1 MSLRSHSSIGTK
13 ERKSH
18 KRSHSV
24 KPKSMQSECN
34 HSLTVTPNRS
44 HTDQHLN
51 SSISENELRDHH
63 KTRSSNYTQPHS
75 VIESDNSNQYI
86 PINQLYAQGGR
97 IPVYI
102 PLVRRMGSNDY
113 TQSKLKSRNSNC
125 VGFSDEVTCS
135 TGTCTDVITHEVST
149 QTVAHAYTQTEVSFV
164 SK

>member
-1 MSLRSHSSIGTK
+1 
-13 ERKSH
+13 
-18 KRSHSV
+18 
-24 KPKSMQSECN
+24 MQSECN

-51 SSISENELRDHH
+51 SENELRDYH
-63 KTRSSNYTQPHS
+63 KARSSNYTQPRS

-113 TQSKLKSRNSNC
+113 TQSKLKSRNGNC
-125 VGFSDEVTCS
+125 VGFSDEV
-135 TGTCTDVITHEVST
+135 TDVITHEVST
-149 QTVAHAYTQTEVSFV
+149 QTVKHTYTQTEVSCV